1 MRFKCAGLR
10 RGQQDTDRP
19 THGNNKHTKSIINRQ
34 WKSTNGEQ
42 QQLHSFC
49 FFLHIAWCIK
59 SFSRMSSKS
68 RTRRS
73 LHETSRQR
81 NVVTGTC
88 FAICSGMFS
97 AWSEIKKEYQ
107 NERNNFFVW
116 KAEIKMVEET
126 EPSFFSAFF
135 HSLVRCG
142 KFFRNPAALSGIAGE
157 FLGTTDEACE
167 GWNKAWIIDVDRKQS
182 EKKVKILFSVHRR
195 TDDGRKSGTSAS
207 MYNKEACWRFL
218 PIDTGK
224 KKEKIFSP
232 QG

>member
-1 MRFKCAGLR
+1 
-10 RGQQDTDRP
+10 
-19 THGNNKHTKSIINRQ
+19 
-34 WKSTNGEQ
+34 
-42 QQLHSFC
+42 
-49 FFLHIAWCIK
+49 
-59 SFSRMSSKS
+59 MSSKS

-157 FLGTTDEACE
+157 ILGTTDEACE

-182 EKKVKILFSVHRR
+182 EKKWKSYSAF
-195 TDDGRKSGTSAS
+195 TDAPTTVARVERVPRCTTRKRAGVFCPSTQER
-207 MYNKEACWRFL
+207 KR
-218 PIDTGK
+218 K
-224 KKEKIFSP
+224 KSSP
-232 QG
+232 LKVSFFAVDFMK